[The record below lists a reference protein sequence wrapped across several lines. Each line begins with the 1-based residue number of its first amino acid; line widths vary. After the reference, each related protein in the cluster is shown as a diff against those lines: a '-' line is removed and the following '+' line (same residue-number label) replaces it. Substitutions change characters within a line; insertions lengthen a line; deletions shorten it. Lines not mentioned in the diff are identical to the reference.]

1 MFLRQCGNHTLAFFF
16 DFFREPGMPLL
27 DKAGCQ
33 AEFQQGHGKSRRQVV
48 EIRAYFC
55 ELHGFDGLVVE
66 LLYRIV
72 QFVIKQLRFFH
83 GVQVLKSAPIVARFP
98 VVTAYNGAMKVI
110 VCAVAALLL
119 CAAAVML
126 APDAGAQNYP
136 NRTVRIVV
144 PISAG
149 GATDVFA
156 RTLAIGYTEAWNQQ
170 VIVDNRPGA
179 GGMIGSE
186 MVAKAVPDGYTL
198 LMGNVAPNAVNVS
211 LFKKLGF
218 DPVKDFSPVSLVA
231 ITPNILVAHP
241 SQPVKTVKEL
251 LALAKAKPGAL
262 NFPSAGVG
270 SSSHLAG
277 ELLKSLAKIDM
288 VHVPFK
294 GGGPALVAM
303 ISGEVQIMFATMP
316 AAMPHVKSGKA
327 RAIAVTTSKRS
338 QAMPELPTI
347 AEAGVTG
354 YEASTWYGLLAPAK
368 TPKPVV
374 DRLHADTVKILAGP
388 ARQRL
393 EIQGFEPVGGTPAE
407 FSAYIKSEIVKWAKV
422 IKDANIPAE

>member
-1 MFLRQCGNHTLAFFF
+1 MNKQYLLLA
-16 DFFREPGMPLL
+16 
-27 DKAGCQ
+27 A
-33 AEFQQGHGKSRRQVV
+33 
-48 EIRAYFC
+48 
-55 ELHGFDGLVVE
+55 
-66 LLYRIV
+66 
-72 QFVIKQLRFFH
+72 
-83 GVQVLKSAPIVARFP
+83 
-98 VVTAYNGAMKVI
+98 
-110 VCAVAALLL
+110 L
-119 CAAAVML
+119 CAATVA
-126 APDAGAQNYP
+126 AQAADTWPVRPIRMIVAYP
-136 NRTVRIVV
+136 PGGGTDQVGRLMADQLTQPLGQNVILDNR
-144 PISAG
+144 G
-149 GATDVFA
+149 GATGNIGTELAA
-156 RTLAIGYTEAWNQQ
+156 R
-170 VIVDNRPGA
+170 
-179 GGMIGSE
+179 
-186 MVAKAVPDGYTL
+186 AVPDGYTL

-218 DPVKDFSPVSLVA
+218 DPVRDFSPISLVA

-241 SQPVKTVKEL
+241 SLPVKTVKEL
-251 LALAKAKPGAL
+251 LALAKAKPGTL

-327 RAIAVTTSKRS
+327 RAIAVTTAKRS

-368 TPKPVV
+368 TPKPII
-374 DRLHADTVKILAGP
+374 DRLHVETVKILAGP

-393 EIQGFEPVGGTPAE
+393 EVQGFEPVGGTPAE